1 MDKQKQIE
9 EIARDIDEFCQKE
22 LGAVFNDDILA
33 NFAEHLY
40 NAGCRKQSE
49 GEWID
54 ADICAEDMYCSVCGG
69 ISPVDCEKEAFF
81 KSNYCPSCGAKMK
94 GGE

>member
-49 GEWID
+49 GEWI
-54 ADICAEDMYCSVCGG
+54 AKGTMIRTPSAINYTCSLCGL
-69 ISPVDCEKEAFF
+69 
-81 KSNYCPSCGAKMK
+81 KSARTTPFCPGCGAKMK